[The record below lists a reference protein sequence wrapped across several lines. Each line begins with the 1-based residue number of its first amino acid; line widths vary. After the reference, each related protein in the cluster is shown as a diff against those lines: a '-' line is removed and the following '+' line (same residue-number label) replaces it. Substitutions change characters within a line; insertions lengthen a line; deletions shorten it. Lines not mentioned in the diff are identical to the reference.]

1 MDFKV
6 SSYSEKQ
13 NLKLKENQRMF
24 RIFQAKK
31 YRTDSNTLV
40 TILQIFERTQK
51 VFLQINT
58 PVTAFLVMQAVFRS
72 PWRKLIQR
80 LLKGT
85 SWAGTLQKST
95 GLHNGISGDLFQKSS
110 LGLDS
115 PRSTGAMPRLVTTW
129 ATKYRLLAH
138 VLDWKRNK
146 RITKYSCGSFPYFL
160 QSYDALRMVGK
171 SNSFTLIPGLQN
183 Q

>member
-58 PVTAFLVMQAVFRS
+58 PVTAFLVMQAVFRV
-72 PWRKLIQR
+72 PLKKANTKTIEGNKLGWHSAEKYWPAQWHLRGLISEKQLR
-80 LLKGT
+80 LGQ
-85 SWAGTLQKST
+85 SQK
-95 GLHNGISGDLFQKSS
+95 H
-110 LGLDS
+110 
-115 PRSTGAMPRLVTTW
+115 RCHA
-129 ATKYRLLAH
+129 
-138 VLDWKRNK
+138 
-146 RITKYSCGSFPYFL
+146 
-160 QSYDALRMVGK
+160 
-171 SNSFTLIPGLQN
+171 
-183 Q
+183 